1 MFFKFLKLHKWYQ
14 IAQSV
19 SYLEKSLD
27 TYVQNILNQI
37 RSTCDPYEDVVNEV
51 SADFVSSRVGLDPQ
65 EEQENDGF

>member
-1 MFFKFLKLHKWYQ
+1 M
-14 IAQSV
+14 

-65 EEQENDGF
+65 EEQENDWF

>member
-19 SYLEKSLD
+19 SYLEKPLD

-37 RSTCDPYEDVVNEV
+37 RLTCDPHEDVVNEV